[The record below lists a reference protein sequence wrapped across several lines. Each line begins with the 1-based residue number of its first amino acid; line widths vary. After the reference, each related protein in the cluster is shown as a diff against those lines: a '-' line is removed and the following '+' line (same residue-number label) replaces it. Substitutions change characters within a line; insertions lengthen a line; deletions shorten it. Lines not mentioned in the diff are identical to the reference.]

1 MAPQIFPSKTFF
13 FLAVL
18 LAVAMASS
26 GYCTDYYVDGNSGN
40 DDAAGTS
47 QNPWKTISHAISKAS
62 GTDTIYVKYATYNE
76 SLSFAPMPK
85 RNISLVGIADGD
97 AKPIICSASPG
108 THTITLTNYRAMIKG
123 LEITGA
129 SNANGI
135 NCNASSGTNDAEIM
149 DCKLHGNSLG
159 VHATTA
165 GSTDECSPYIH
176 NNFICS
182 NTTHGIGVM
191 VYACPTIDGNYIYD
205 NGNGSEGSGGIGN
218 CDNSCASIINNII
231 YDNDLAGISII
242 DNANPKIVN
251 NIITG
256 HNRTASNSAAIR
268 VRHNEGIS
276 SVMIVNNIITK
287 NECGLRSQGAQS
299 CSGNDY
305 NDVWNNSFRDYFGF
319 AKGAND
325 ISGDPLFVDP
335 ENRGYRLSASSPCID
350 KGTSNGAPDKDID
363 GRIRPQGGG
372 YDMGAY
378 EYREDVAT
386 LADAILALKV
396 LAGIGPSHSIEIT
409 DINNDGK
416 IGLEEVIYILQKISG
431 LRQ

>member
-1 MAPQIFPSKTFF
+1 MARQILPSKTFF

-47 QNPWKTISHAISKAS
+47 QNPWKTISHAISTAS

-85 RNISLVGIADGD
+85 RNISLVGIADGNVR
-97 AKPIICSASPG
+97 PIICSASPG

-129 SNANGI
+129 TNANGI
-135 NCNASSGTNDAEIM
+135 NCNASSGTNNAEIM

-176 NNFICS
+176 NNIICS
-182 NTTHGIGVM
+182 NTTRGIGVM
-191 VYACPTIDGNYIYD
+191 VYARPAIDGNYIFD

-218 CDNSCASIINNII
+218 CDNSCASIINNVI
-231 YDNDLAGISII
+231 YDNDIVGISVR

-251 NIITG
+251 NTITG
-256 HNRTASNSAAIR
+256 HNRTASDSAAIR
-268 VRHNEGIS
+268 VMHNEGIS
-276 SVMIVNNIITK
+276 SVMIVNNIITQ
-287 NECGLRSQGAQS
+287 NEFGLRSQGGQS
-299 CSGNDY
+299 CSGNNY
-305 NDVWNNSFRDYFGF
+305 NNVWNNSFRDYFGF

-335 ENRGYRLSASSPCID
+335 ENRDYHLSASSPCID
-350 KGTSNGAPDKDID
+350 KGTSDGAPDKDIE
-363 GRIRPQGGG
+363 GRKRPQGGG

-378 EYREDVAT
+378 EYRQDVVT

-396 LAGIGPSHSIEIT
+396 LAGIAPYHSIEIT
-409 DINNDGK
+409 DVNNDDK
-416 IGLEEVIYILQKISG
+416 IGLEEVIYILQKVSG
-431 LRQ
+431 LR